1 MPKQAQRHLIDHH
14 WQAQAGGDAAASS
27 LDEEHEG
34 ERHDDHARDEPGG
47 GLDRVVHVAV
57 RGGEE
62 LVEHDEDHHA
72 ADHGEDHAE
81 DEVGED
87 GLQRGEAQDAADG
100 LGHAGEQ
107 RPAEGLPLV
116 ARGVVDGHGD
126 AEPLGNVVDGDGD
139 AQAEAH
145 RGVGH
150 GGEEGGEA
158 LGEVVDTDG
167 QRRHGAHGGEPLL
180 LCLIDL
186 AVAVCS
192 RHVHSDRVRAH
203 VHLLVAPP
211 LALGGGRRRRRRRRC
226 EGLPRAVVVVAS
238 VGTLVAV
245 RVAATL
251 AGEAVRGA
259 HVAVVDAIT
268 RAQPVHED
276 LEANADEHAEE
287 EAGRGDRR
295 RAALRDPVHVADG
308 VERLGEDLD
317 ERDVE
322 HDARRERERDAEHL
336 VLRDRLEESREEHE
350 GATETRGQ
358 ARADG
363 HDDGVGNVGRV
374 PLRAESLVVLHPAP
388 HMVSQLRHL

>member
-167 QRRHGAHGGEPLL
+167 QRRHRAHRREPLL
-180 LCLIDL
+180 LRRIHL
-186 AVAVCS
+186 ALFAVCS
-192 RHVHSDRVRAH
+192 YVDSDRGSLGRAH
-203 VHLLVAPP
+203 VHPLVAPP
-211 LALGGGRRRRRRRRC
+211 LATLGGGRRRRRRRRR
-226 EGLPRAVVVVAS
+226 LRRAGVIVAA
-238 VGTLVAV
+238 VALVAGV
-245 RVAATL
+245 LVPRQ
-251 AGEAVRGA
+251 AVRRA
-259 HVAVVDAIT
+259 HVAVVDAVPF
-268 RAQPVHED
+268 ADPVDEH
-276 LEANADEHAEE
+276 LEPDADEHTEE
-287 EAGRGDRR
+287 EARRGDGR
-295 RAALRDPVHVADG
+295 RAAVVDAVHIANG